1 MDVVRKDV
9 SWLGIVCVPTPPLMG
24 GPSIGAQGVV
34 MGFCLLVRVKIVVSR
49 EYAES
54 RYLSVTSIGKPRGV
68 IVKDEPF
75 GHV

>member
-1 MDVVRKDV
+1 
-9 SWLGIVCVPTPPLMG
+9 
-24 GPSIGAQGVV
+24 